1 MRLLCDEIERSDT
14 ARIVIGPTRP
24 QPAGDQRTQ
33 HPAPH
38 RFVRDVEP
46 TPSKEILHVPVAQR
60 KAWVENARLTSLFSL
75 SKEQAV

>member
-1 MRLLCDEIERSDT
+1 MRSSAATRRASSSDRRGRSLR
-14 ARIVIGPTRP
+14 AIKGLS
-24 QPAGDQRTQ
+24 TQ

-46 TPSKEILHVPVAQR
+46 TLSKEILHVPVAQR